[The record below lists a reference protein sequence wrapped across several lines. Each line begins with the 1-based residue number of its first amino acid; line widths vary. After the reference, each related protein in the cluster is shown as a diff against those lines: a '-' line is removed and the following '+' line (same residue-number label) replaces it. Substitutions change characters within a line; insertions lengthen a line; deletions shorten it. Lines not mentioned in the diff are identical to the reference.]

1 MKRFIINENEKNIE
15 KITKEFKLICSVIDS
30 KKKNNETIIELQ
42 ENNSEE
48 YSLCFTSENN
58 QINFFDDLIQNR
70 REYNL
75 YRIQYK

>member
-30 KKKNNETIIELQ
+30 KKKKNNETIIELQ

-48 YSLCFTSENN
+48 YSLCFT
-58 QINFFDDLIQNR
+58 L
-70 REYNL
+70 
-75 YRIQYK
+75 